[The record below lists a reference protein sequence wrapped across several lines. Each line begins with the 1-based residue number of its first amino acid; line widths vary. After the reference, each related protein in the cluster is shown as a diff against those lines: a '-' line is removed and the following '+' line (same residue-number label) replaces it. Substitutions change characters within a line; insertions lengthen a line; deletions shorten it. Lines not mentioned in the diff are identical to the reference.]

1 MTAVL
6 PGPALVLGGGAWGT
20 ALAVQW
26 AQRAGAGHVGLWV
39 RDPALAARMRD
50 DRANAKYLPGVSL
63 PASLAIASDL
73 GLALADWREAVVRQ
87 GTLGLLV
94 FATPVAGLEATAG
107 AVAQILGPAARP
119 HEALIWLSKGLAVA
133 SDGLSFHWP
142 DDLVARALP
151 DWPRG
156 ALTGPSFAQEVA
168 RGLPCALTLA
178 SHDAVFAREAARFC
192 HGGAMRVYASGDLIG
207 AQLGGAMKNVLAIA
221 AGVADGLA
229 LGANARAALIT
240 RGLAEAARLGHAL
253 GALPQTFMG
262 LAALGD
268 LVLTATGDLS
278 RNRRVGMALAAGQ
291 SLQEILGGLG
301 HVAEGVSTAPA
312 ILSLARQ
319 KNVDLPIVQAVC
331 RLIEGDRVQS
341 VLQEL
346 LSRDPVDEDQ

>member
-1 MTAVL
+1 MTDVL
-6 PGPALVLGGGAWGT
+6 RGPALVLGAGAWGT
-20 ALAVQW
+20 ALAVHL
-26 AQRAGAGHVGLWV
+26 AQRAGAGPVGLWA
-39 RDPALAARMRD
+39 RDPALATRLHE

-63 PASLAIASDL
+63 PPSLAIASDL
-73 GLALADWREAVVRQ
+73 GLALAQWREAVARQ
-87 GTLGLLV
+87 GTLGLLI
-94 FATPVAGLEATAG
+94 FATPVAGLEATAL
-107 AVAQILGPAARP
+107 AVAQLLGPVARS
-119 HEALIWLSKGLAVA
+119 HEALIWLSKGLSVTPE
-133 SDGLSFHWP
+133 GLFYWP

-178 SHDAVFAREAARFC
+178 SQDAGFAREAARFC
-192 HGGAMRVYASGDLIG
+192 HGGAMRVYASADLIG

-240 RGLAEAARLGHAL
+240 RGLAEAARLGQAL

-262 LAALGD
+262 LATLGD

-291 SLQEILGGLG
+291 TLQEILGGLG

-312 ILSLARQ
+312 ILALARQ
-319 KNVDLPIVQAVC
+319 KDVDLPIVEAVC
-331 RLIEGDRVQS
+331 RLIEGAPVQA
-341 VLQEL
+341 VLQAL
-346 LSRDPVDEDQ
+346 LSRDPVDEDH

>member
-1 MTAVL
+1 MTDEL
-6 PGPALVLGGGAWGT
+6 RGPALVLGAGAWGT
-20 ALAVQW
+20 ALAVHL
-26 AQRAGAGHVGLWV
+26 AQRAGAGQVSLWV
-39 RDPALAARMRD
+39 RDPALAARLHEE
-50 DRANAKYLPGVSL
+50 RANAKYLPGITL
-63 PASLAIASDL
+63 PSSLAIASDL
-73 GLALADWREAVVRQ
+73 GLALAQWREAVARQ
-87 GTLGLLV
+87 ETLGLLV
-94 FATPVAGLEATAG
+94 FATPVAGLEATAK
-107 AVAQILGPAARP
+107 AVAQLLGPAARP
-119 HEALIWLSKGLAVA
+119 HEALIWLSKGLSVTPE
-133 SDGLSFHWP
+133 GLFWP

-178 SHDAVFAREAARFC
+178 SHDTVFAREAARFC
-192 HGGAMRVYASGDLIG
+192 HGGGMRVYASADLIG
-207 AQLGGAMKNVLAIA
+207 AQLGGAIKNVLAIA

-262 LAALGD
+262 LATLGD

-278 RNRRVGMALAAGQ
+278 RNRRVGMALAAGE

-331 RLIEGDRVQS
+331 RLIQGAPVQA
-341 VLQEL
+341 VLQDL
-346 LSRDPVDEDQ
+346 LSRDPVDEDH